1 MAETA
6 QTTTTRMYASIRD
19 QLVSEI
25 AAGVYP
31 AGALL
36 PSIREIMER
45 WEVSTT
51 TARKVLD
58 ELAAAGYARKEGTRG
73 AHLDRGPAIRASAV
87 RGRTRAQGAARQP

>member
-25 AAGVYP
+25 TAGVYP

-45 WEVSTT
+45 
-51 TARKVLD
+51 
-58 ELAAAGYARKEGTRG
+58 
-73 AHLDRGPAIRASAV
+73 
-87 RGRTRAQGAARQP
+87 